1 MHEPFMKILPHIMA
15 ILAAMILIFIA
26 YATDRHEIILPTFGA
41 LFTGAWLVPD
51 NLWHYHKLNLIVSLT
66 LASVGGLL
74 ISICISGF
82 DYIAVYPALY
92 IGFLI
97 AACIL
102 IFGRTQIYPCFGA
115 MVLPILLRTTSWYYP
130 LSVFCIALT
139 LVGVQKILEW
149 SGARQPL
156 DEGEFPEH
164 RQHRRGRLIYYLQ
177 TSLGLIPALIL
188 VALSGNH
195 WFLLPPLFV
204 TYATFCNAQST
215 FTKYPKQT
223 WGQLVIASV
232 TGNAAFWIAQNIN
245 ENMNLYFP
253 LQNSLNISLGVGA
266 AVLITMLIGKC
277 FHRLFPPAVSL
288 AITPFL
294 IQFNYYMPLCVAV
307 TAAYLIFVAWCMR
320 THPAYKGMD
329 LKYL

>member
-1 MHEPFMKILPHIMA
+1 MKILSHIMA
-15 ILAAMILIFIA
+15 ILSAMVLIYIA
-26 YATDRHEIILPTFGA
+26 YTSEHHEIILPTFGA
-41 LFTGAWLVPD
+41 LMTGAWLVPE
-51 NLWHYHKLNLIVSLT
+51 NLWHYHRINLIVSLT
-66 LASVGGLL
+66 LASCCGLIISIL
-74 ISICISGF
+74 ISGL
-82 DYIAVYPALY
+82 DYIAVYPSLY

-115 MVLPILLRTTSWYYP
+115 MALPILLRTTSWYYP

-139 LVGVQKILEW
+139 LVGVQKLLEW
-149 SGARQPL
+149 IGAREPL

-164 RQHRRGRLIYYLQ
+164 RQHRRERLLYYLQ

-215 FTKYPKQT
+215 FTKYPIQT

-232 TGNAAFWIAQNIN
+232 TGNVSFWISQYIN
-245 ENMNLYFP
+245 ENINLFS
-253 LQNSLNISLGVGA
+253 LWQNSFVVSLMVGV
-266 AVLITMLIGKC
+266 AVLITMLVGKL

-294 IQFNYYMPLCVAV
+294 VQFNIYMPACVAV
-307 TAAYLIFVAWCMR
+307 TAAYLIFIAWSMR
-320 THPAYKGMD
+320 THPAYKSMD